1 MRYLYYSV
9 FSVAV
14 PTYILGSNSEATNKL
29 YANLPESGELCPNLT
44 YLGARGLYTVSSGI
58 KIAYVSGVE
67 GKDGA
72 AAGQGH
78 LFDEA
83 DVRSVRASCLSSKT
97 SAGEYR
103 GIDILV
109 TSQWPEGVGNSN
121 GTTQKQSGSK
131 LISWLAQEIRP
142 RYHFCGLADVYFER
156 VPYRFVNIYLSNN

>member
-1 MRYLYYSV
+1 M
-9 FSVAV
+9 
-14 PTYILGSNSEATNKL
+14 PTYILGSNSTATNVQ
-29 YANLPESGELCPNLT
+29 YCNIPESGELCPNLT

-67 GKDGA
+67 SSDGKCD
-72 AAGQGH
+72 QLH

-83 DVRSVRASCLSSKT
+83 SVRSVRSSCLASKT

-109 TSQWPEGVGNSN
+109 TSQWPEGVDNS
-121 GTTQKQSGSK
+121 GVHKQAGSK

-142 RYHFCGLADVYFER
+142 RYHFCGLADTYYER
-156 VPYRFVNIYLSNN
+156 VPYRFVHLYSSFF